1 MTPADIRRQVVVEE
15 LDLSRDGTTAVV
27 VRRTIHGIRYHG
39 TLLAVPL
46 GGGGAAI
53 ARPRVLT
60 SGVVRDTRPRDL
72 ARTGGPSRSSGPTPP
87 TTTRP
92 RPCG

>member
-46 GGGGAAI
+46 DGRGGASPG
-53 ARPRVLT
+53 RG
-60 SGVVRDTRPRDL
+60 S
-72 ARTGGPSRSSGPTPP
+72 
-87 TTTRP
+87 
-92 RPCG
+92 